1 MQVLHT
7 HYSFPFSAANFA
19 TLLVEC
25 WSLLKCMN
33 CIFVWLSIINFPV
46 WCGHSVW
53 VINCFLIKLTV
64 HGKQVTLRSL
74 GNIQV
79 ISSGQSAPS
88 SGTTPLIY
96 KAKDVQKTQSI
107 CCIIT
112 NISDVIFTLSSF
124 SPSVIADG
132 LSLIAFF
139 NPCCRAMFMLYR
151 QKLCQALRTG
161 ALKVREQCIYLQWVN
176 NNFQMTKQLRQLT
189 LLFFLASN

>member
-124 SPSVIADG
+124 SHSIIPVVE
-132 LSLIAFF
+132 
-139 NPCCRAMFMLYR
+139 PCSCSTDRSYVKLYVQVR
-151 QKLCQALRTG
+151 SKLENSA
-161 ALKVREQCIYLQWVN
+161 CIY
-176 NNFQMTKQLRQLT
+176 
-189 LLFFLASN
+189 SE